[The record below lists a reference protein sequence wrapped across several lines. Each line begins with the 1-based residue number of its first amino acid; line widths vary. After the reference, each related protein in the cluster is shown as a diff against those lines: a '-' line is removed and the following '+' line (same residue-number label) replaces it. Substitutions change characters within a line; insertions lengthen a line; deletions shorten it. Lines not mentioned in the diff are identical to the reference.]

1 MSTKIRRT
9 GLITTGIVLG
19 LSTIGLTSLN
29 VQADSMSEY
38 DNVLQSV
45 SISVDSSGTIESV
58 SDRSVGLSADG
69 KDVKGDTE
77 ERAFNP
83 EEVASELPVR
93 VSVYYRGDWGE
104 GFDLSE
110 IAGHSGQVEVTLWVQ
125 NLTTS
130 AERLTPNVGGV
141 ASPRSVLV
149 SAPLTVIAST
159 RLPENVRVLSE
170 ENLLSASEVSE
181 TEAGVNDMKNTGTNG
196 VILREKDGT
205 TLQWASLLASPYTP
219 GLASFSVVMA
229 GDNLPVPEFN
239 VAVQKGFLTQSDPD
253 DFVAS
258 SFSSTNVDTEALIQQ
273 AVDLSGR
280 LASILERTES
290 LISDTRTALTNSQ
303 STIGQ
308 TTISDLQNS
317 SQSLVQS
324 TQSMKNDLAKL
335 EADISANMRG
345 NGSSTWEQLRTVTT
359 NMEAVLGKESDFQ
372 NETSESEEDVKECK
386 ALSINLSPDASL
398 SKTLSEV
405 SVSLDTYAQ
414 ATSACRAAIAKDF
427 LTVLGPETPDKEI
440 CEDNPG
446 TLSCTVK
453 NLNSTLSNAQAF
465 HDKYGYEASNPN
477 DSISGIPSSSDS
489 YSETFNNLE
498 CSSFKLQK
506 ILNPT
511 DETIAPD
518 RLPQCI
524 GHTNL
529 TSIDRGIADKTSLKG
544 RVSSAKT
551 TLDQMQTTLN
561 ALAATYRANL
571 AMENDVQYIKSQLCA
586 VALADRTHVNDLEK
600 DALRNALY
608 ALDGSKLRDCPGMPP
623 SSTIGAALS
632 DLRLPDRIPLTT
644 KLSEQKGSVDQ
655 ILAPETGN
663 IPVYDSFGEL
673 TEIKLADI
681 KNIEDQLQN
690 IDESLDNLSTVVN
703 ELGEGNSAQFSYLK
717 ALNNNIEAF
726 QSAIEDAKKSASS
739 DVQKDLEIINESLT
753 DTKIAANTLLADRNK
768 LGKSADG
775 LLESVAQ
782 NMTNSSTHLTEKGKE
797 TVKTQRENLTTNYDT
812 SYDESKQAIDDSL
825 NQIAESF
832 ALSSAN
838 AQVVSSKLEGD
849 IARVLADIG
858 TPGERSGLLGMLGDA
873 QGRANTA
880 GAQIGVAGQA
890 TSNFNSVQRTY
901 NYGQQIRREQLRAG
915 IAKQKEMKAF
925 MRDLPSSARHTVT
938 YSFTVSK

>member
-1 MSTKIRRT
+1 MSTTTRFT
-9 GLITTGIVLG
+9 GLATTGIVLG
-19 LSTIGLTSLN
+19 LATIGLTGVN
-29 VQADSMSEY
+29 AQADSMSDY

-45 SISVDSSGTIESV
+45 SIAVDSSGTIQSV
-58 SDRSVGLSADG
+58 SDRSVGLSADDKG
-69 KDVKGDTE
+69 INGDTE
-77 ERAFNP
+77 KRDFNP

-130 AERLTPNVGGV
+130 AEKLTPNVGGV
-141 ASPRSVLV
+141 SSPRSVLV

-159 RLPENVRVLSE
+159 HLPETVHVLSN
-170 ENLLSASEVSE
+170 ENLLAAGDISE
-181 TEAGVNDMKNTGTNG
+181 EAVDGNDVRNTGTNG
-196 VILREKDGT
+196 VILREENGT

-219 GLASFSVVMA
+219 GLASFSVVMS

-239 VAVQKGFLTQSDPD
+239 VAVQKGFLTQGDPS

-258 SFSSTNVDTEALIQQ
+258 SFSSTDTDTETLVYQ
-273 AVDLSGR
+273 AVELSSR
-280 LASILERTES
+280 LADILERTES
-290 LISDTRTALTNSQ
+290 MISDTRAALNSSQ

-308 TTISDLQNS
+308 ATIRDLQEAS
-317 SQSLVQS
+317 RSLISS
-324 TQSMKNDLAKL
+324 TQSMQSDFSKL
-335 EADISANMRG
+335 NSDISANMG
-345 NGSSTWEQLRTVTT
+345 NEYNNSSTLGQIRTVTT
-359 NMEAVLGKESDFQ
+359 NMEAILGKESDFQ
-372 NETSESEEDVKECK
+372 AETSKSEKNTKECE
-386 ALSINLSPDASL
+386 ALEINLSPNDPL
-398 SKTLSEV
+398 SKTLNEV
-405 SVSLDTYAQ
+405 SISLDVYSQ
-414 ATSACRAAIAKDF
+414 ATNACRETIAQDF
-427 LTVLGPETPDKEI
+427 LKILGPDHPTEDA

-446 TLSCTVK
+446 ALSCTVR
-453 NLNSTLSNAQAF
+453 NLNSTLTAAQAL
-465 HDKYGYEASNPN
+465 HDKYGYEDSNPN
-477 DSISGIPSSSDS
+477 DSISGIQSSSDS
-489 YSETFNNLE
+489 YSETFNKLE

-518 RLPQCI
+518 RLPQC
-524 GHTNL
+524 TDRANL
-529 TSIDRGIADKTSLKG
+529 TSIDRGIADQTSLKG

-561 ALAATYRANL
+561 VLAATYRANL
-571 AMENDVQYIKSQLCA
+571 AMENDAQYIKSQLCA

-632 DLRLPDRIPLTT
+632 DLRLPNLVPLTT
-644 KLSEQKGSVDQ
+644 KLSEQKGSFDQ
-655 ILAPETGN
+655 LLAPETGN
-663 IPVYDSFGEL
+663 IPVYNGSGEL

-681 KNIEDQLQN
+681 RNIEDQLQN

-703 ELGEGNSAQFSYLK
+703 ELGEGDSAQASYLK
-717 ALNNNIEAF
+717 DLNNNIAAF
-726 QSAIEDAKKSASS
+726 QAAIEDAKETASL
-739 DVQKDLEIINESLT
+739 DVQKDLDAINKILT
-753 DTKIAANTLLADRNK
+753 GTRNSANILLADRNK
-768 LGKSADG
+768 LGKDADT
-775 LLESVAQ
+775 LLQNVAANMVQSSGTMTESGKQ
-782 NMTNSSTHLTEKGKE
+782 ILLDQSSSLEGNYGASKTAIEEALGQIGNTFEK
-797 TVKTQRENLTTNYDT
+797 
-812 SYDESKQAIDDSL
+812 SSL
-825 NQIAESF
+825 
-832 ALSSAN
+832 N
-838 AQVVSSKLEGD
+838 AQVVSDKLEGD

-873 QGRANTA
+873 TGRANAA

-890 TSNFNSVQRTY
+890 TSSFNSVQRAH

-915 IAKQKEMKAF
+915 ISKQKNMKAF
-925 MRDLPSSARHTVT
+925 MRDLPSSTRHTVT